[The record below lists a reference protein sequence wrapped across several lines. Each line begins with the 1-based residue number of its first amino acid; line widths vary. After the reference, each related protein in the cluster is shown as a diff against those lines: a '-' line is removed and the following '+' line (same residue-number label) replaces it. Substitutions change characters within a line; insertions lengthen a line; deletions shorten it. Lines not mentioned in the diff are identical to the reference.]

1 MKTKNE
7 VKGYQYSNGSNGK
20 KWIRGKIM
28 FSEGKQYFSN
38 GTWIDVII
46 KTDLGTR
53 DMHIADLKEAKRFL
67 TPEGYAEYAALM
79 KGE

>member
-7 VKGYQYSNGSNGK
+7 VKGYRYSNGSNGK
-20 KWIRGKIM
+20 KWIRGNVI
-28 FSEGKQYFSN
+28 FSEGRQYFGD
-38 GTWIDVII
+38 GTWINVII
-46 KTDLGTR
+46 KTDIETR

-67 TPEGYAEYAALM
+67 TNEGYAEYSALM